1 MAYIKIFPIK
11 STVKKAVAYITN
23 PDKTDEQKLVSSFGC
38 SPETADLEFAMT
50 AEMGKNNVMEK
61 GDNLA
66 WHMIISYHP
75 NDLTDPK
82 LAHEVST
89 KIADSVLKGKYEYVL
104 TTHTDKKH
112 IHSHLIFN
120 ATSFTDYHKYVSNK
134 RTYHKLC
141 QISNR
146 ICKEHGLST
155 SMPTSEAG
163 RSYKEDMEY
172 KRGQSWKAKLKYQI
186 DRAIWT
192 SVTYDEFLLKMK
204 EAGYETRQG
213 KYLAFRAPGAVNFI
227 NVKTLGTYYADDHL
241 LARLKKNRCKARTP
255 QNKNNRVRLFVEMTT
270 YLSDHNKAGF
280 EHWAKLNNLKEAAR
294 TFNYLSEHNLLNYE
308 DFKNHVAD
316 SADAIQA
323 TESKIQSLNKQLDA
337 QRLLQKRC
345 DVYRHCRT
353 VLLAEKDAPDK
364 KAYQKQ
370 HQAEYQLHDTTL
382 QELSDLGIKK
392 LPSQEKLQKQLQQLE
407 TKLAATQKELT
418 QLQTDQRT
426 LHIVQ
431 SNFSSML
438 QDADILPELSS
449 ENPEQ
454 SI

>member
-1 MAYIKIFPIK
+1 
-11 STVKKAVAYITN
+11 
-23 PDKTDEQKLVSSFGC
+23 
-38 SPETADLEFAMT
+38 
-50 AEMGKNNVMEK
+50 
-61 GDNLA
+61 
-66 WHMIISYHP
+66 
-75 NDLTDPK
+75 
-82 LAHEVST
+82 
-89 KIADSVLKGKYEYVL
+89 
-104 TTHTDKKH
+104 
-112 IHSHLIFN
+112 
-120 ATSFTDYHKYVSNK
+120 
-134 RTYHKLC
+134 
-141 QISNR
+141 
-146 ICKEHGLST
+146 
-155 SMPTSEAG
+155 MPTSEAG

-241 LARLKKNRCKARTP
+241 LVRLEKNRCKARTP
-255 QNKNNRVRLFVEMTT
+255 QKKNNRVRLFVEMTT

-280 EHWAKLNNLKEAAR
+280 KHWAKLNNLKEAAR

-364 KAYQKQ
+364 KACLLY
-370 HQAEYQLHDTTL
+370 T
-382 QELSDLGIKK
+382 SD
-392 LPSQEKLQKQLQQLE
+392 
-407 TKLAATQKELT
+407 AADE
-418 QLQTDQRT
+418 
-426 LHIVQ
+426 
-431 SNFSSML
+431 
-438 QDADILPELSS
+438 
-449 ENPEQ
+449 
-454 SI
+454 